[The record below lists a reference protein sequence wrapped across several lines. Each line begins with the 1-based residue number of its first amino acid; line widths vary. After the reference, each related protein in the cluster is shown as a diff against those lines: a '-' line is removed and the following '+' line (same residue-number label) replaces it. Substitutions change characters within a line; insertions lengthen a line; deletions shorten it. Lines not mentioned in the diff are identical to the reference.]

1 MTRQSKETHQ
11 LEMILRRARYRRAQA
26 KHIKLLKDEGRLSF
40 NKATGRYYITH
51 TTAKDYTKLCN
62 DERREG
68 LRV

>member
-11 LEMILRRARYRRAQA
+11 LEMILRRARYRRMQTAFLQYMP
-26 KHIKLLKDEGRLSF
+26 KDYVGFTSSK
-40 NKATGRYYITH
+40 N
-51 TTAKDYTKLCN
+51 YTKLCN